1 MEYMD
6 MQHRINLSL
15 ISTAVLA
22 ALTSGTAF
30 ANDVDPND
38 IRNQSAAAVD
48 LATEA
53 KQAFYDGSTSRLH
66 SFLYIRDR
74 EQKNMTTGEWSPN
87 IENQTLQLAWD
98 YKSGYFK
105 DTIGLDIWANTNLQ
119 LGNTTGMSEILYFD
133 HECQNNPAYDGKGC
147 EKSYA
152 ALSVA
157 ALKAKFGNE
166 DVGLALRGG
175 YTQINIGT
183 IRSSWGLNP
192 HAYRGL
198 EAKAH
203 FGNLIVGYAIADQF
217 KNDWRKEFL
226 PMTTKW
232 HQNQLKG
239 ADTTN
244 TVIDHIQTL
253 GAIYKFDQGQIDVGY
268 GVGKDYRQN
277 WQALGKYNFDLGS
290 AKVGLSAFYH
300 GSILEKSAL
309 TTNVVSNK
317 EEAQSY
323 LGLGA
328 NIKHGGFT
336 WIAGVSSTD
345 TGGQELSYNF
355 RLTPWAN
362 SDNRNFQ
369 QTTSGLDD
377 YNADGTKAVK
387 LAVNYNFASWDLPE
401 LTAGIGGN
409 YGTNVR
415 SSLTKKE
422 YDGSMYSFDWNIGY
436 KFMDGALEGLNIRT
450 FRSKFRGDDIVHKAD
465 RNDTKVLISYSV
477 KLK

>member
-1 MEYMD
+1 MK
-6 MQHRINLSL
+6 HRTNLSL
-15 ISTAVLA
+15 ISASVLA
-22 ALTSGTAF
+22 ALASGSVM
-30 ANDVDPND
+30 ANNADPND
-38 IRNQSAAAVD
+38 VLNESAAAVD

-53 KQAFYDGSTSRLH
+53 KQAFYDSSTSNLH

-74 EQKNMTTGEWSPN
+74 EQKNADGVWEPN

-105 DTIGLDIWANTNLQ
+105 DTVGLDIWANTNIQ
-119 LGNTTGMSEILYFD
+119 LGNTTGMSEILYYD
-133 HECQNNPAYDGKGC
+133 HSCENNPAYDGKGC

-157 ALKAKFGNE
+157 ALKAKFG
-166 DVGLALRGG
+166 DDDIGLALRGG
-175 YTQINIGT
+175 YTRINIGT

-203 FGNLIVGYAIADQF
+203 FGDLVVGYAIADQF

-232 HQNQLKG
+232 HQNQKSG
-239 ADTTN
+239 VDTTN
-244 TVIDHIQTL
+244 TIIDHIQTV
-253 GAIYKFDQGQIDVGY
+253 GAIYKFDNGQVDLGY
-268 GVGKDYRQN
+268 GIGKDYRQN
-277 WQALGKYNFDLGS
+277 WQALGKYNFDLGA
-290 AKVGLSAFYH
+290 AKLDLSAFYH
-300 GSILEKSAL
+300 GSVAEETDL
-309 TTNVVSNK
+309 TDVTDAK
-317 EEAQSY
+317 AQSY
-323 LGLGA
+323 LALGA
-328 NIKHGGFT
+328 KVKHGGFT

-345 TGGQELSYNF
+345 TDGQELNYNF

-369 QTTSGLDD
+369 QTTSQLDD
-377 YNADGTKAVK
+377 YNTDGTRAVK
-387 LAVNYNFASWDLPE
+387 LALNYNFADWDLPE

-415 SSLTKKE
+415 SSKTEKE
-422 YDGSMYSFDWNIGY
+422 YNGTMRSFDWNVGY
-436 KFMDGALEGLNIRT
+436 KFLDGSLEGLNIRAY
-450 FRSKFRGDDIVHKAD
+450 RGKFRGDDIVHKAD
-465 RNDTKVLISYSV
+465 RNDLKLLISYSV